1 MYKLR
6 QTPSQTVGP
15 YFAMRL
21 GGEGQNVLVGPD
33 TPGQHLRIEGRVIDG
48 DGQHIED
55 ALVEVWQA
63 DAQGRYRHPDDWW
76 TEVPAGEVFTGFGRA
91 WSDFKTG
98 DYSIETV
105 KPGRVAGPDG
115 GLQAPHINVIVQA
128 RGMLNP
134 SFARIYFSDEAEAN
148 SEDHV
153 LAQVPE
159 ERRSTLIATLT
170 DGGTEPPTYHFDI
183 RFGGESET
191 VFFDF

>member
-1 MYKLR
+1 MYRLR
-6 QTPSQTVGP
+6 ETPSQTVGP

-33 TPGQHLRIEGRVIDG
+33 TPGEHLRIEGRVIDG
-48 DGQHIED
+48 DGKPIED
-55 ALVEVWQA
+55 ALVEIWQA

-76 TEVPAGEVFTGFGRA
+76 TDVPAGEAFTGFGRA
-91 WSDFKTG
+91 YSDFKTG
-98 DYSIETV
+98 DYSIETI

-115 GLQAPHINVIVQA
+115 APQAPHINVIVQA

-134 SFARIYFSDEAEAN
+134 SFTRIYFSDEAAAN
-148 SEDHV
+148 AADHV
-153 LAQVPE
+153 LAQVPA
-159 ERRSTLIATLT
+159 ERHSTLTAALEDAGATR
-170 DGGTEPPTYHFDI
+170 TYHFDI

>member
-1 MYKLR
+1 M
-6 QTPSQTVGP
+6 GP
-15 YFAMRL
+15 YFALRL
-21 GGEGQNVLVGPD
+21 GREGQNVLVGPD
-33 TPGQHLRIEGRVIDG
+33 TPGQHLRIAGRVIDG
-48 DGQHIED
+48 DGDHIED

-76 TEVPAGEVFTGFGRA
+76 TDAPADEAFTGFGRA
-91 WSDFKTG
+91 HSDFKTG
-98 DYSIETV
+98 DFTIETV
-105 KPGRVAGPDG
+105 KPGRVAAPEG

-134 SFARIYFSDEAEAN
+134 SFTRIYFSDEAEAN
-148 SEDHV
+148 SQDHV

-159 ERRSTLIATLT
+159 DRQGTLIARLE
-170 DGGTEPPTYHFDI
+170 DERAALPTYRFDL

>member
-1 MYKLR
+1 MSRLR

-21 GGEGQNVLVGPD
+21 GGEGQNVLVGAE
-33 TPGQHLRIEGRVIDG
+33 TPGQHLRVEGRVIDG
-48 DGQHIED
+48 DGNHIED

-76 TEVPAGEVFTGFGRA
+76 TDAPADEAFTGFGRA
-91 WSDFKTG
+91 WSDFETG
-98 DYSIETV
+98 DYRIDTV
-105 KPGRVAGPDG
+105 KPGRVAAADG

-134 SFARIYFSDEAEAN
+134 SFTRIYFSDETEAN
-148 SEDHV
+148 GEDHV
-153 LAQVPE
+153 LAQVPA
-159 ERRSTLIATLT
+159 ERQSTLVAVLEE
-170 DGGTEPPTYHFDI
+170 GAELPTYRFDI